1 MTAESFVFPLRLARL
16 RAPLAAALFLS
27 LTSCHS
33 TDPLSEPTGVDD
45 RPIPGETDDPSLAVA
60 WAGGIPFGVFALPT
74 SQLGST
80 YNGVVRNARVWVDSG
95 GAANFTNQ
103 LAAIK
108 SKNAKVFL
116 QLTGNHQYYLD
127 SDGHFS
133 MTKWKDRLNMFKS
146 IDFSSYINDGT
157 IIAHY
162 LIDEPNQASDFGGTA
177 VPRAAVEEMAKYSK
191 QLWPGMATVARVES
205 SWLASWSGSYQYL
218 DAAWAQYATR
228 KGDVYDFINRNVAD
242 AQKKGLALVTGLNV
256 AKGANGAANMS
267 ATQIKAFGSA
277 LLSSSYPCA
286 FISWEYHDTL
296 EAYLATTAV
305 KDAMKSLRAKA
316 QNRNYKTCKS

>member
-1 MTAESFVFPLRLARL
+1 MMTENFVFSRRLACI
-16 RAPLAAALFLS
+16 RAPLVAALFLT

-33 TDPLSEPTGVDD
+33 TDPLRDPTGVDD
-45 RPIPGETDDPSLAVA
+45 GSVPGETKDPSLAVA

-80 YNGVVRNARVWVDSG
+80 YNGVVRNARIWVETG
-95 GAANFTNQ
+95 GAANFKNQ

-162 LIDEPNQASDFGGTA
+162 LIDEPNDPKNFGGIKVSPAT
-177 VPRAAVEEMAKYSK
+177 VEAMAKYSK
-191 QLWPGMATVARVES
+191 QLWPGMATVARSES
-205 SWLASWSGSYQYL
+205 SYFVSSSISYQYL

-228 KGDVYDFINRNVAD
+228 KGDVFDFINRNVAD
-242 AQKKGLALVTGLNV
+242 AQKEGLALVTGLNV
-256 AKGANGAANMS
+256 DKGGDSGANMT
-267 ATQIKAFGSA
+267 ATQIKTFGSA

-286 FISWEYHDTL
+286 FISWEYDGL

-316 QNRNYKTCKS
+316 QNRNFKTCKS